1 MIIEGIW
8 SLIIIRT
15 VLIWY
20 KQVYISNTLFGSSIS
35 LSYLIALW
43 NRHNICNAIAHVRRQ
58 RNANILLTRYLKVN
72 WGVNYKILINKHVVR
87 LIALV
92 HYCGR
97 KISSS
102 NVTKYLKTMI
112 IKRVIDD
119 MTQICRQMIKLHVY
133 MGKIVILFYFVG

>member
-1 MIIEGIW
+1 MC
-8 SLIIIRT
+8 
-15 VLIWY
+15 Y
-20 KQVYISNTLFGSSIS
+20 NP
-35 LSYLIALW
+35 IAGL
-43 NRHNICNAIAHVRRQ
+43 NRHNICNAIAHVWRQ

-72 WGVNYKILINKHVVR
+72 WGVNYKILINKHTMQ

-92 HYCGR
+92 HYYSR

-112 IKRVIDD
+112 IKGIIDD

-133 MGKIVILFYFVG
+133 MDEIVIVFYYVGLIHLFSCTKNILSCLFDLLCDDTCIVDCA